1 MTVVGIYPTR
11 SDSELPQMVL
21 WAAGI
26 PYELGADDAGGA
38 FPSDLTGGGT
48 HLLVED
54 ADADD
59 ARSVLDDRPARKER
73 S

>member
-26 PYELGADDAGGA
+26 PYELD
-38 FPSDLTGGGT
+38 GT
-48 HLLVED
+48 ALFVED
-54 ADADD
+54 AHADD